1 MTSPHRL
8 QRPHRR
14 AVLSAA
20 VTTTLGIGLFLA
32 GGLGLSPW
40 SAGNDGRPAPQPGT
54 TAGRPAGADPLTADI
69 ARLQTRLRRA
79 PQDPVSLGTLG
90 LDYVQQAKATADPTY
105 YPKAEAVLKRSL
117 AADAKDNFTAMGGM
131 AALEAAR
138 HNFTQALTWAKKAI
152 AVNPYNSTLYGT
164 LADACTQLGRYDE
177 ATAAVQRMVDLKPG
191 APSLSRA
198 SYVAELRGDTATART
213 HMRRALQDSA
223 GPADQAF
230 AHYYLGELAYNNGDP
245 TTALREAEAGL
256 RGAPAHTA
264 LLQGRARAEA
274 ALGRTDAAI
283 ADLTR
288 AVQRVPQ
295 PEYILQLGELY
306 ESLGRDRE
314 AAEQYRVFRAEQ
326 RLFAAAGVTPDSDA
340 ALFETDH
347 GDPAHALTLARKGLA
362 TRPFLDSHDALAWAL
377 HTSGHDEEALT
388 ESNRALTLGT
398 RSALF
403 HYHRGMIQ
411 KALGNSTAATT
422 ELTRALTINPH
433 FSPLHAPKAR
443 TALRALA
450 ETP

>member
-1 MTSPHRL
+1 
-8 QRPHRR
+8 
-14 AVLSAA
+14 VLSAA
-20 VTTTLGIGLFLA
+20 VTTALGIGLFLA

-40 SAGNDGRPAPQPGT
+40 NAGNNGRPAPQPGT
-54 TAGRPAGADPLTADI
+54 AAGRPADADPLTADI
-69 ARLQTRLRRA
+69 ARLQTRLRRTPRDA
-79 PQDPVSLGTLG
+79 VSLGTLG

-117 AADAKDNFTAMGGM
+117 ATGEQDNFTAMGGM

-138 HNFTQALTWAKKAI
+138 HNFTQALTWAKKAV
-152 AVNPYNSTLYGT
+152 AVNPYNATLHGT
-164 LADACTQLGRYDE
+164 LADAYTQLGRYDE
-177 ATAAVQRMVDLKPG
+177 ATDAVQRMVDLKPG

-230 AHYYLGELAYNNGDP
+230 AHYYLGELAFNNGDP
-245 TTALREAEAGL
+245 TTALRETAAGL
-256 RGAPAHTA
+256 RVAPTHTA

-283 ADLTR
+283 ADLTQ

-306 ESLGRDRE
+306 QSLGRDRE

-347 GDPAHALTLARKGLA
+347 GNPAHAVTLARRGLT

-377 HTSGHDEEALT
+377 HNSGHNREALAA
-388 ESNRALTLGT
+388 SDRALTLVT
-398 RSALF
+398 RNALF

-411 KALGNSTAATT
+411 RALGNNTAAKA
-422 ELTRALTINPH
+422 ELTQALRINPY

-443 TALRALA
+443 TALEALTK
-450 ETP
+450 TP